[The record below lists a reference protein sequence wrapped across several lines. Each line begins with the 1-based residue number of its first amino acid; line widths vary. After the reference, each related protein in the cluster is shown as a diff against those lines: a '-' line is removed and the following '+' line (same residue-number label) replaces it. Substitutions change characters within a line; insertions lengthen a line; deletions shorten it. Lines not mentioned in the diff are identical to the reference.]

1 MATTELLI
9 TNVRVVRPDDP
20 EGTEPQ
26 LTDIAVNDGVIARI
40 APNLDRADAA
50 RVVDGRGL
58 LAFPGVVD
66 AHQHW
71 GIYNELSTDARTES
85 RASAQGGVTAALTYM
100 RTGQY
105 YLNKGGSY
113 RSSSPRCW
121 PPPKV
126 RPMWTAPSTW
136 RR

>member
-9 TNVRVVRPDDP
+9 TNVRVVRPDAP

-50 RVVDGRGL
+50 KVVDGRGL

-71 GIYNELSTDARTES
+71 ASTTSCPPTRAPRAAPRRRAVS
-85 RASAQGGVTAALTYM
+85 R
-100 RTGQY
+100 
-105 YLNKGGSY
+105 
-113 RSSSPRCW
+113 PR
-121 PPPKV
+121 
-126 RPMWTAPSTW
+126 
-136 RR
+136 

>member
-58 LAFPGVVD
+58 LGFPGVVD

-71 GIYNELSTDARTES
+71 RLYDELSTAARTES
-85 RASAQGGVTAALTYM
+85 RAPAQGGVTTAWTYM

-105 YLNKGGSY
+105 YLPKGGSY
-113 RSSSPRCW
+113 REFFPE
-121 PPPKV
+121 V
-126 RPMWTAPSTW
+126 LAA
-136 RR
+136 